1 MRKHFFK
8 ILHLAYRNLFRNKR
22 RTLFAIFIAA
32 AGYSAMAV
40 ALGYYNFSIYALQ
53 EMTIRNGFG
62 GAGGTGHIQIK
73 DKRGIENQEKYTLE
87 FGLADYQKTIA
98 SIRTQPEVDYV
109 LPRIEFGGLVSTG
122 EKSFPFIGYGIES
135 LHEANLRGGLS
146 LINPALKLGEEI
158 APLKNHEYGVI
169 LGRKLANSLGVKV
182 GDPLMLY
189 GATVHGAVNAI
200 DVELVGIMSTGLNE
214 TDKYYLLTHVDLV
227 QRLVNTDKISLISV
241 MFKNRD
247 SLDHK
252 AEKINTLMAGAFGD
266 NNGPGNNLNTVIT
279 WESLAEYYTAA
290 KDLFNMIFTFMGVI
304 ILAIVILSCWNIMN
318 MATME
323 RVREIGT
330 LMAIGIKNVNV
341 TIVFLLEA
349 FLISVIGLVIGFIAQ
364 IAISFGINSLNI
376 QMPPVPGMNQG
387 YALQVYPFSPYHAF
401 VAFTVVLAITL
412 SSLSAFF
419 IIRKLTIV
427 ESLEHA

>member
-1 MRKHFFK
+1 MSKHFLK
-8 ILHLAYRNLFRNKR
+8 ILNLAYKNLFRNKR

-32 AGYSAMAV
+32 AGYAAMAT

-73 DKRGIENQEKYTLE
+73 DKRSIENQETYTLE
-87 FGLADYQKTIA
+87 YGLTDYQNTIKTLK
-98 SIRTQPEVDYV
+98 TQPEVDYI

-135 LHEANLRGGLS
+135 FQESNLRGGLS
-146 LINPALKLGEEI
+146 EINPALKLGEEI
-158 APLKNHEYGVI
+158 APLKNSEYGVI
-169 LGRKLANSLGVKV
+169 LGKKLASSLGAKV

-189 GATVHGAVNAI
+189 GSTVHGAVNAV
-200 DVELVGIMSTGLNE
+200 DVELVGIISTGLNE
-214 TDKYYLLTHVDLV
+214 TDKYYLLTHIDLV
-227 QRLVNTDKISLISV
+227 QHLVNTDKITLISV

-252 AEKINTLMAGAFGD
+252 VEKINTIMASTFDTDGSGRNF
-266 NNGPGNNLNTVIT
+266 NTIVT
-279 WESLAEYYTAA
+279 WESLAEYYTSA

-304 ILAIVILSCWNIMN
+304 ILAIVVLSCWNIMN

-323 RVREIGT
+323 RIREIGT
-330 LMAIGIKNVNV
+330 LIAIGIKNINV
-341 TIVFLLEA
+341 TILFLLEA
-349 FLISVIGLVIGFIAQ
+349 FLISVIGLVLGFIAQ
-364 IAISFGINSLNI
+364 IIISFGVNSLNI
-376 QMPPVPGMNQG
+376 QMPPPPGMNQG
-387 YALQVYPFSPYHAF
+387 YTLQIYPFSPYHTF
-401 VAFTVVLAITL
+401 VAFMIILAITL
-412 SSLSAFF
+412 SSLSVFF

>member
-1 MRKHFFK
+1 M
-8 ILHLAYRNLFRNKR
+8 
-22 RTLFAIFIAA
+22 
-32 AGYSAMAV
+32 
-40 ALGYYNFSIYALQ
+40 
-53 EMTIRNGFG
+53 E
-62 GAGGTGHIQIK
+62 
-73 DKRGIENQEKYTLE
+73 
-87 FGLADYQKTIA
+87 
-98 SIRTQPEVDYV
+98 
-109 LPRIEFGGLVSTG
+109 
-122 EKSFPFIGYGIES
+122 
-135 LHEANLRGGLS
+135 
-146 LINPALKLGEEI
+146 INPALKLGEEI
-158 APLKNHEYGVI
+158 APLKNSEYGVI

-189 GATVHGAVNAI
+189 GSTVHGAVNAI

-227 QRLVNTDKISLISV
+227 QHLVNTDKITLISV

-252 AEKINTLMAGAFGD
+252 VAKINTIMASTDAGGGTGVNF
-266 NNGPGNNLNTVIT
+266 NTVVT
-279 WESLAEYYTAA
+279 WESLADYYTSAR
-290 KDLFNMIFTFMGVI
+290 DLFNMIFTFMGVI

-323 RVREIGT
+323 RIREIGT
-330 LMAIGIKNVNV
+330 LIAIGIKNINV
-341 TIVFLLEA
+341 TVVFLLEA
-349 FLISVIGLVIGFIAQ
+349 FLISVIGLVLGFIAQ
-364 IAISFGINSLNI
+364 IIISFGVNSLNI

-387 YALQVYPFSPYHAF
+387 YALQVYPFSPYHTF
-401 VAFTVVLAITL
+401 VAFMVVLAITL